1 MTAWWRWYAALG
13 VLGCLAYYAV
23 PSNAWA
29 QFLYILVG
37 ASAVAATVIGTR
49 MHRPRNHAAWLSI
62 ALGTSLWVV
71 GDIVFELIVLTRG
84 SVPSPSLA
92 DAVYLVGYP
101 IYGFGL
107 FLLVRHKWRASERG
121 HLANSAIVMI
131 AFGLLTWVFAIQPSL
146 GENGISGIGGLVGV
160 AYPAMDIFL
169 LGLLAHFVGT
179 RQWSSLSY
187 RLLTAAVLLLVVTD
201 TANNFSILSQ
211 SSSDRPLFDIGWTL
225 SYVLIGVAAL
235 HPSMRRITNPDIES
249 DAHLMASFTT
259 PTVVVLTAATLVA
272 PIVMSI
278 EVIRGE
284 PIAQWGWAVLLC
296 AGALV
301 VLVIL
306 RITDL
311 LRLLHTQTVQLRAV
325 ADTDHLTGLANL
337 RALEHRICGN
347 AGDTTVLTVDI
358 DRFGEINDTFGRGLG
373 DRVLVVV
380 ADRLRGVVDDSVLL
394 ARLAGDEFAVCGA
407 TESMDPVALA
417 HEIQRLFAMPFEVEN
432 MTLLIEASVG
442 VASTSPDAR
451 GDGDCGDGDGDGDGD
466 CGDGGWD
473 DDTTPD
479 RLVQR
484 ADLAVRA
491 AKAAQSRVAFYDRS
505 MDRDKREQLIMLGE
519 LTTALESDQLR
530 LHYQPQVDLASMTV
544 VGVEALLRWHHPNG
558 TILPPSAFLP
568 TAERT
573 GLIRPLTN
581 YVLTRALAQRRQ
593 WAIGGLELHMSVNI
607 STRNLFDDTLID
619 RVRLALLEFDCPA
632 QHLTL
637 EVTETSAMTDPVGAT
652 EILLVLH
659 EMGVQVAIDDY
670 GTGYSS
676 LAYIERLPVQE
687 LKIDRT
693 FVIGMARN
701 PAHAAIVRSTVE
713 LARTLG
719 LSVTA
724 EGVEDEVTM
733 TALRELRCGRAQGY
747 HLGRPT
753 APDRVSALVAEL
765 NTRLKMGTGER
776 IS

>member
-13 VLGCLAYYAV
+13 AVGCVVYFLV
-23 PSNAWA
+23 PTIVWA
-29 QFLYILVG
+29 QSVFVLVG

-49 MHRPRNHAAWLSI
+49 MHRPANRRAWLAI
-62 ALGTSLWVV
+62 ATGTALWVL
-71 GDIVFELIVLTRG
+71 GDIVFEWIHVTRG
-84 SVPSPSLA
+84 SVPYPSIA
-92 DAVYLVGYP
+92 DALYLVGYP

-107 FLLVRHKWRASERG
+107 FLLARHKWRASERG
-121 HLANSAIVMI
+121 HVANSAIIMV
-131 AFGLLTWVFAIQPSL
+131 AFGLLTWVFAVQPTL
-146 GENGISGIGGLVGV
+146 GAEGISGLGGLVDV

-169 LGLLAHFVGT
+169 LGLLAHFVGS
-179 RQWSSLSY
+179 RQWRALSY
-187 RLLTAAVLLLVVTD
+187 RLLTCAVLLLVVTD
-201 TANNFSILSQ
+201 TVNNFAIMPA
-211 SSSDRPLFDIGWTL
+211 SSSQRSLFDVGWTL

-235 HPSMRRITNPDIES
+235 HPSMRRITNPNIES

-259 PTVVVLTAATLVA
+259 PTVVVLTAATLTA
-272 PIVMSI
+272 PIVMFI
-278 EVIRGE
+278 EVVRDE
-284 PIAQWGWAVLLC
+284 PIEQWGWAVLLC

-301 VLVIL
+301 ILVVF

-337 RALEHRICGN
+337 RALEHQVWSN
-347 AGDTTVLTVDI
+347 AGGSTLLTVDI
-358 DRFGEINDTFGRGLG
+358 DRFKEINDTFGRGLG

-380 ADRLRGVVDDSVLL
+380 ADRLRSIVDDSILL
-394 ARLAGDEFAVCGA
+394 ARLAGDEFALCGPA
-407 TESMDPVALA
+407 ESMDPAALA
-417 HEIQRLFAMPFEVEN
+417 EKIQQQFATPFEVEN

-442 VASTSPDAR
+442 VASNSPATE
-451 GDGDCGDGDGDGDGD
+451 GDEE
-466 CGDGGWD
+466 
-473 DDTTPD
+473 TTPD

-484 ADLAVRA
+484 ADLAVQT
-491 AKAAQSRVAFYDRS
+491 AKAAQSRVAYYDRS
-505 MDRDKREQLIMLGE
+505 MDRDKSEQLIMLGE

-530 LHYQPQVDLASMTV
+530 LHYQPQVDLRTMSV

-558 TILPPSAFLP
+558 NVLSPSAFLP

-581 YVLTRALAQRRQ
+581 YVLTHALAQRRQ
-593 WAIGGLELHMSVNI
+593 WLADGLDLSIAVNI
-607 STRNLFDDTLID
+607 STRNLFDDTLIEQ
-619 RVRLALLEFDCPA
+619 VCTALTEFDCPPWR
-632 QHLTL
+632 LTV

-652 EILLVLH
+652 EKLSILH
-659 EMGVQVAIDDY
+659 AMGVQVAIDDY

-687 LKIDRT
+687 LKIDRA
-693 FVIGMARN
+693 FIAGMAHN

-724 EGVEDEVTM
+724 EGVEDEMTM
-733 TALRELRCGRAQGY
+733 TALRELRCGRAQGF

-753 APDRVSALVAEL
+753 SADRLPALVAEL
-765 NTRLKMGTGER
+765 DERLRSVTGER

>member
-13 VLGCLAYYAV
+13 AVGCVVYFLV
-23 PSNAWA
+23 PTIVWA
-29 QFLYILVG
+29 QTVFVLVG

-49 MHRPRNHAAWLSI
+49 MHRPANRRAWLAI
-62 ALGTSLWVV
+62 ATGTALWVL
-71 GDIVFELIVLTRG
+71 GDIVFEWIHVTRG
-84 SVPSPSLA
+84 SVPYPSLA
-92 DAVYLVGYP
+92 DALYLVGYP
-101 IYGFGL
+101 VYGFGL
-107 FLLVRHKWRASERG
+107 FLLARHKWRASERG
-121 HLANSAIVMI
+121 HVANSAIIMV
-131 AFGLLTWVFAIQPSL
+131 AFGLLTWVFAVQPTL
-146 GENGISGIGGLVGV
+146 GAEGISGLGGLVEV

-169 LGLLAHFVGT
+169 LGLLAHFVGS
-179 RQWSSLSY
+179 RQWRALSY
-187 RLLTAAVLLLVVTD
+187 RLLTGAVLLLVVTD
-201 TANNFSILSQ
+201 TVNNFAIMPE
-211 SSSDRPLFDIGWTL
+211 SSSQRSLFDVGWTM

-235 HPSMRRITNPDIES
+235 HPSMRRITNPNIES

-259 PTVVVLTAATLVA
+259 PTVVVLTAATLTA
-272 PIVMSI
+272 PIVMFI
-278 EVIRGE
+278 EVVRDE
-284 PIAQWGWAVLLC
+284 PIQQWGWAVLLC

-301 VLVIL
+301 ILVMF

-337 RALEHRICGN
+337 RALEHQVWGN
-347 AGDTTVLTVDI
+347 AGGSTLLTIDI
-358 DRFGEINDTFGRGLG
+358 DRFKEINDTFGRGLG

-380 ADRLRGVVDDSVLL
+380 ADRLRSIVDDSILL
-394 ARLAGDEFAVCGA
+394 ARLAGDEFALCGA
-407 TESMDPVALA
+407 TESMDPAALA
-417 HEIQRLFAMPFEVEN
+417 EDIQQQFATPFEVEN

-442 VASTSPDAR
+442 VASNSPATE
-451 GDGDCGDGDGDGDGD
+451 GDDE
-466 CGDGGWD
+466 
-473 DDTTPD
+473 TTPD

-484 ADLAVRA
+484 ADLAVQT
-491 AKAAQSRVAFYDRS
+491 AKAAQSRVAYYDRS
-505 MDRDKREQLIMLGE
+505 MDRDKSEQLIMLGE

-530 LHYQPQVDLASMTV
+530 LHYQPQVDLTTMTV

-558 TILPPSAFLP
+558 TVLSPSAFLP

-573 GLIRPLTN
+573 GLIRPLTS
-581 YVLTRALAQRRQ
+581 YVLTHALAQRKQ
-593 WAIGGLELHMSVNI
+593 WKADGLDLSIAVNI
-607 STRNLFDDTLID
+607 STRNLFDDTLIEQ
-619 RVRLALLEFDCPA
+619 VCTALTEFDCPPGR
-632 QHLTL
+632 LTV

-652 EILLVLH
+652 EKLSILH
-659 EMGVQVAIDDY
+659 AMGVQVAIDDY

-687 LKIDRT
+687 LKIDRA
-693 FVIGMARN
+693 FIGGMADN

-733 TALRELRCGRAQGY
+733 TALRELRCGRAQGF

-753 APDRVSALVAEL
+753 SADRLPALVAEL
-765 NTRLKMGTGER
+765 DERLKIATGER

>member
-13 VLGCLAYYAV
+13 AVGCVVYFLV
-23 PSNAWA
+23 PTTVWA
-29 QFLYILVG
+29 QTVFVLVG

-49 MHRPRNHAAWLSI
+49 MHRPANRRAWLAI
-62 ALGTSLWVV
+62 ATGTALWVL
-71 GDIVFELIVLTRG
+71 GDIVFEWIHVTRG
-84 SVPSPSLA
+84 SVPYPSLA
-92 DAVYLVGYP
+92 DALYLVGYP
-101 IYGFGL
+101 VYGFGL
-107 FLLVRHKWRASERG
+107 FLLARHKWRASERG
-121 HLANSAIVMI
+121 HVANSAIIMV
-131 AFGLLTWVFAIQPSL
+131 AFGLLTWVFAVQPTL
-146 GENGISGIGGLVGV
+146 GAEGISGLGGLVEV

-169 LGLLAHFVGT
+169 LGLLAHFVGS
-179 RQWSSLSY
+179 RQWRALSY
-187 RLLTAAVLLLVVTD
+187 RLLTGAVLLLVVTD
-201 TANNFSILSQ
+201 TVNNFAIMPE
-211 SSSDRPLFDIGWTL
+211 SSSQRSLFDVGWTM

-235 HPSMRRITNPDIES
+235 HPSMRRITNPNIES

-259 PTVVVLTAATLVA
+259 PTVVVLTAATLTA
-272 PIVMSI
+272 PIVMFI
-278 EVIRGE
+278 EVVRDE
-284 PIAQWGWAVLLC
+284 PIQQWGWAVLLC

-301 VLVIL
+301 ILVMF

-337 RALEHRICGN
+337 RALEHQVWGN
-347 AGDTTVLTVDI
+347 AGGSTLLTIDI
-358 DRFGEINDTFGRGLG
+358 DRFKEINDTFGRGLG

-380 ADRLRGVVDDSVLL
+380 ADRLRSIVDDSILL
-394 ARLAGDEFAVCGA
+394 ARLAGDEFALCGA
-407 TESMDPVALA
+407 TESMDPAALA
-417 HEIQRLFAMPFEVEN
+417 EDIQQQFATPFEVEN

-442 VASTSPDAR
+442 VASNSPATE
-451 GDGDCGDGDGDGDGD
+451 GDDE
-466 CGDGGWD
+466 
-473 DDTTPD
+473 TTPD

-484 ADLAVRA
+484 ADLAVQT
-491 AKAAQSRVAFYDRS
+491 AKAAQSRVAYYDRS
-505 MDRDKREQLIMLGE
+505 MDRDKSEQLIMLGE

-530 LHYQPQVDLASMTV
+530 LHYQPQVDLATMTV

-558 TILPPSAFLP
+558 TVLSPSAFLP

-573 GLIRPLTN
+573 GLIRPLTS
-581 YVLTRALAQRRQ
+581 YVLNRALAQRKQ
-593 WAIGGLELHMSVNI
+593 WKADGLDLSIAVNI
-607 STRNLFDDTLID
+607 STRNLFDDTLIEQ
-619 RVRLALLEFDCPA
+619 VCTALTEFDCPPGR
-632 QHLTL
+632 LTV

-652 EILLVLH
+652 EKLSILH
-659 EMGVQVAIDDY
+659 AMGVQVAIDDY

-687 LKIDRT
+687 LKIDRA
-693 FVIGMARN
+693 FIGGMADN

-733 TALRELRCGRAQGY
+733 TALRELRCGRAQGF

-753 APDRVSALVAEL
+753 SADRLPALVAEL
-765 NTRLKMGTGER
+765 DERLKIATGER

>member
-13 VLGCLAYYAV
+13 AFGCAV
-23 PSNAWA
+23 YFLVPTIVWA
-29 QFLYILVG
+29 QTVFVLVG

-49 MHRPRNHAAWLSI
+49 MHRPANRRAWLAI
-62 ALGTSLWVV
+62 ATGTALWVL
-71 GDIVFELIVLTRG
+71 GDIVFEWIHVTRG
-84 SVPSPSLA
+84 SVPYPSLA
-92 DAVYLVGYP
+92 DALYLVGYP
-101 IYGFGL
+101 VYGFGL
-107 FLLVRHKWRASERG
+107 FLLARHKWRASERG
-121 HLANSAIVMI
+121 HVANSAIIMV
-131 AFGLLTWVFAIQPSL
+131 AFGLLTWVFAVQPTL
-146 GENGISGIGGLVGV
+146 GAEGISGLGGLVEV

-169 LGLLAHFVGT
+169 LGLLAHFVGS
-179 RQWSSLSY
+179 RQWRALSY
-187 RLLTAAVLLLVVTD
+187 RLLTGAVLLLVVTD
-201 TANNFSILSQ
+201 TVNNFAIMPE
-211 SSSDRPLFDIGWTL
+211 SSSQRSLFDVGWTM

-235 HPSMRRITNPDIES
+235 HPSMRRITNPNIES

-259 PTVVVLTAATLVA
+259 PTVVVLTAATLTA
-272 PIVMSI
+272 PIVMFI
-278 EVIRGE
+278 EVVRDE
-284 PIAQWGWAVLLC
+284 PIEQWGWAVLLC

-301 VLVIL
+301 ILVVF

-337 RALEHRICGN
+337 RALEHQVWGN
-347 AGDTTVLTVDI
+347 AGGSTLLTIDI
-358 DRFGEINDTFGRGLG
+358 DRFKEINDTFGRGLG

-380 ADRLRGVVDDSVLL
+380 ADRLRSIVDDSILL
-394 ARLAGDEFAVCGA
+394 ARLAGDEFALCGA
-407 TESMDPVALA
+407 TESMDPAALA
-417 HEIQRLFAMPFEVEN
+417 EDIQQQFATPFEVEN

-442 VASTSPDAR
+442 VASNSPATE
-451 GDGDCGDGDGDGDGD
+451 GDDE
-466 CGDGGWD
+466 
-473 DDTTPD
+473 TTPD

-484 ADLAVRA
+484 ADLAVQT
-491 AKAAQSRVAFYDRS
+491 AKAAQSRVAYYDRS
-505 MDRDKREQLIMLGE
+505 MDRDKSEQLIMLGE

-530 LHYQPQVDLASMTV
+530 LHYQPQVDLTTMTV

-558 TILPPSAFLP
+558 TVLSPSAFLP

-573 GLIRPLTN
+573 GLIRPLTS
-581 YVLTRALAQRRQ
+581 YVLTHALAQRKQ
-593 WAIGGLELHMSVNI
+593 WKADGLDLSIAVNI
-607 STRNLFDDTLID
+607 STRNLFDDTLIEQ
-619 RVRLALLEFDCPA
+619 VCTALTEFDCPPRR
-632 QHLTL
+632 LTV

-652 EILLVLH
+652 EKLSILH
-659 EMGVQVAIDDY
+659 AMGVQVAIDDY

-687 LKIDRT
+687 LKIDRA
-693 FVIGMARN
+693 FIGGMADN

-733 TALRELRCGRAQGY
+733 TALRELRCGRAQGF

-753 APDRVSALVAEL
+753 SADRLPALVAEL
-765 NTRLKMGTGER
+765 DERLKIATGER

>member
-13 VLGCLAYYAV
+13 AVGCVVYFLV
-23 PSNAWA
+23 PTIVWA
-29 QFLYILVG
+29 QSVFVLVG

-49 MHRPRNHAAWLSI
+49 MHRPANRRAWLAI
-62 ALGTSLWVV
+62 ATGTALWVL
-71 GDIVFELIVLTRG
+71 GDIVFEWIHVTRG
-84 SVPSPSLA
+84 SVPYPSIA
-92 DAVYLVGYP
+92 DALYLVGYP

-107 FLLVRHKWRASERG
+107 FLLARHKWRASERG
-121 HLANSAIVMI
+121 HVANSAIIMV
-131 AFGLLTWVFAIQPSL
+131 AFGLLTWVFAVQPTL
-146 GENGISGIGGLVGV
+146 GAEGISGLGGLVDV

-169 LGLLAHFVGT
+169 LGLLAHFVGS
-179 RQWSSLSY
+179 RQWRALSY
-187 RLLTAAVLLLVVTD
+187 RLLTCAVSLLVVTD
-201 TANNFSILSQ
+201 TVNNFAIMPA
-211 SSSDRPLFDIGWTL
+211 SSSQRSLFDVGWTL

-235 HPSMRRITNPDIES
+235 HPSMRRITNPNIES

-259 PTVVVLTAATLVA
+259 PTVVVLTAATLTA
-272 PIVMSI
+272 PIVMFI
-278 EVIRGE
+278 EVVRDE
-284 PIAQWGWAVLLC
+284 PIEQWGWAVLLC

-301 VLVIL
+301 ILVVF

-337 RALEHRICGN
+337 RALEHQVWSN
-347 AGDTTVLTVDI
+347 AGGSTLLTVDI
-358 DRFGEINDTFGRGLG
+358 DRFKEINDTFGRGLG

-380 ADRLRGVVDDSVLL
+380 ADRLRSIVDDSILL
-394 ARLAGDEFAVCGA
+394 ARLAGDEFALCGPA
-407 TESMDPVALA
+407 ESMDPAALA
-417 HEIQRLFAMPFEVEN
+417 EKIQQQFATPFEVEN

-442 VASTSPDAR
+442 VASNSPATE
-451 GDGDCGDGDGDGDGD
+451 GDEE
-466 CGDGGWD
+466 
-473 DDTTPD
+473 TTPD

-484 ADLAVRA
+484 ADLAVQT
-491 AKAAQSRVAFYDRS
+491 AKAAQSRVAYYDRS
-505 MDRDKREQLIMLGE
+505 MDRDKSEQLIMLGE

-530 LHYQPQVDLASMTV
+530 LHYQPQVDLRTMSV

-558 TILPPSAFLP
+558 NVLSPSAFLP

-581 YVLTRALAQRRQ
+581 YVLTHALAQRRQ
-593 WAIGGLELHMSVNI
+593 WLADGLDLSIAVNI
-607 STRNLFDDTLID
+607 STRNLFDDTLIEQ
-619 RVRLALLEFDCPA
+619 VCTALTEFDCPPWR
-632 QHLTL
+632 LTV

-652 EILLVLH
+652 EKLSILH
-659 EMGVQVAIDDY
+659 AMGVQVAIDDY

-687 LKIDRT
+687 LKIDRA
-693 FVIGMARN
+693 FIAGMAHN

-724 EGVEDEVTM
+724 EGVEDEMTM
-733 TALRELRCGRAQGY
+733 TALRELRCGRAQGF

-753 APDRVSALVAEL
+753 SADRLPALVAEL
-765 NTRLKMGTGER
+765 DERLRSVTGER

>member
-13 VLGCLAYYAV
+13 AVGCVVYFLV
-23 PSNAWA
+23 PTVVWA
-29 QFLYILVG
+29 QSVFVLVG

-49 MHRPRNHAAWLSI
+49 MHRPANRRAWLAI
-62 ALGTSLWVV
+62 ATGTALWVF
-71 GDIVFELIVLTRG
+71 GDIVFEWIHVTRG
-84 SVPSPSLA
+84 SVPYPSIA
-92 DAVYLVGYP
+92 DALYLVGYP

-107 FLLVRHKWRASERG
+107 FLLARHKWRASERG
-121 HLANSAIVMI
+121 HVANSAIIMV
-131 AFGLLTWVFAIQPSL
+131 AFGLLTWVFAVQPTL
-146 GENGISGIGGLVGV
+146 GAEGISGLGGLVDV

-169 LGLLAHFVGT
+169 LGLLAHFVGS
-179 RQWSSLSY
+179 RQWRALSY
-187 RLLTAAVLLLVVTD
+187 RLLTCAVLLLVVTD
-201 TANNFSILSQ
+201 TVNNFAIMPA
-211 SSSDRPLFDIGWTL
+211 SSSQRSLFDVGWTL

-235 HPSMRRITNPDIES
+235 HPSMRRITNPNIES

-259 PTVVVLTAATLVA
+259 PTVVVLTAATLTA
-272 PIVMSI
+272 PIVMFI
-278 EVIRGE
+278 EVVRDE
-284 PIAQWGWAVLLC
+284 PIEQWGWAVLLC

-301 VLVIL
+301 ILVVF

-337 RALEHRICGN
+337 RALEHQVWSN
-347 AGDTTVLTVDI
+347 AGGSTLLTVDI
-358 DRFGEINDTFGRGLG
+358 DRFKEINDTFGRGLG

-380 ADRLRGVVDDSVLL
+380 ADRLRSIVDDSILL
-394 ARLAGDEFAVCGA
+394 ARLAGDEFALCGPA
-407 TESMDPVALA
+407 ESMDPAALA
-417 HEIQRLFAMPFEVEN
+417 EEIQQQFATPFEVEN

-442 VASTSPDAR
+442 VASNSPATE
-451 GDGDCGDGDGDGDGD
+451 GDEE
-466 CGDGGWD
+466 
-473 DDTTPD
+473 TTPD

-484 ADLAVRA
+484 ADLAVQT
-491 AKAAQSRVAFYDRS
+491 AKAAQSRVAYYDRS
-505 MDRDKREQLIMLGE
+505 MDRDKSEQLIMLGE

-530 LHYQPQVDLASMTV
+530 LHYQPQVDLRTMSV

-558 TILPPSAFLP
+558 NVLSPSAFLP

-581 YVLTRALAQRRQ
+581 YVLTHALAQRRQ
-593 WAIGGLELHMSVNI
+593 WLADGLDLSIAVNI
-607 STRNLFDDTLID
+607 STRNLFDDTLIEQ
-619 RVRLALLEFDCPA
+619 VCTALTEFDCPPWR
-632 QHLTL
+632 LTV

-652 EILLVLH
+652 EKLSILH
-659 EMGVQVAIDDY
+659 AMGVQVAIDDY

-687 LKIDRT
+687 LKIDRA
-693 FVIGMARN
+693 FIAGMAHN

-724 EGVEDEVTM
+724 EGVEDEMTM
-733 TALRELRCGRAQGY
+733 TALRELRCGRAQGF

-753 APDRVSALVAEL
+753 SADRLPALVAEL
-765 NTRLKMGTGER
+765 DERLRSVAGER

>member
-13 VLGCLAYYAV
+13 AVGCVVYFLV
-23 PSNAWA
+23 PTIVWA
-29 QFLYILVG
+29 QSVFVLVG

-49 MHRPRNHAAWLSI
+49 MHRPANRRAWLAI
-62 ALGTSLWVV
+62 ATGTALWVL
-71 GDIVFELIVLTRG
+71 GDIVFEWIHITHG
-84 SVPSPSLA
+84 NVPYPSIA
-92 DAVYLVGYP
+92 DALYLVGYP

-107 FLLVRHKWRASERG
+107 FLLARHKWRASERG
-121 HLANSAIVMI
+121 HVANSAIIMV
-131 AFGLLTWVFAIQPSL
+131 AFGLLTWVFAVQPTL
-146 GENGISGIGGLVGV
+146 GAEGFSGLGGLVDV

-169 LGLLAHFVGT
+169 LGLLAHFVGS
-179 RQWSSLSY
+179 RQWRALSY
-187 RLLTAAVLLLVVTD
+187 RLLTCAVLLLVVTD
-201 TANNFSILSQ
+201 TVNNFAIMPA
-211 SSSDRPLFDIGWTL
+211 SSSQRSLFDVGWTL

-235 HPSMRRITNPDIES
+235 HPSMRRITNPNIES

-259 PTVVVLTAATLVA
+259 PTVVVLTAATLTA
-272 PIVMSI
+272 PIVMFI
-278 EVIRGE
+278 EVVRDE
-284 PIAQWGWAVLLC
+284 PIEQWGWAVLLC

-301 VLVIL
+301 ILVVF

-337 RALEHRICGN
+337 RALEHQVWSN
-347 AGDTTVLTVDI
+347 AGGSTLLTVDI
-358 DRFGEINDTFGRGLG
+358 DRFKEINDTFGRGLG

-380 ADRLRGVVDDSVLL
+380 ADRLRSIVDDSILL
-394 ARLAGDEFAVCGA
+394 ARLAGDEFALCGPA
-407 TESMDPVALA
+407 ESMDPAALA
-417 HEIQRLFAMPFEVEN
+417 EEIQQQFATPFEVEN

-442 VASTSPDAR
+442 VASNSPATE
-451 GDGDCGDGDGDGDGD
+451 GDEE
-466 CGDGGWD
+466 
-473 DDTTPD
+473 TTPD

-484 ADLAVRA
+484 ADLAVQT
-491 AKAAQSRVAFYDRS
+491 AKAAQSRVAYYDRS
-505 MDRDKREQLIMLGE
+505 MDRDKSEQLIMLGE

-530 LHYQPQVDLASMTV
+530 LHYQPQVDLRTMSV

-558 TILPPSAFLP
+558 NVLSPSAFLP

-581 YVLTRALAQRRQ
+581 YVLTHALAQRRQ
-593 WAIGGLELHMSVNI
+593 WLADGLDLSIAVNI
-607 STRNLFDDTLID
+607 STRNLFDDTLIEQ
-619 RVRLALLEFDCPA
+619 VCTALTEFDCPPWR
-632 QHLTL
+632 LTV

-652 EILLVLH
+652 EKLSILH
-659 EMGVQVAIDDY
+659 AMGVQVAIDDY

-687 LKIDRT
+687 LKIDRA
-693 FVIGMARN
+693 FIAGMAHN

-724 EGVEDEVTM
+724 EGVEDEMTM
-733 TALRELRCGRAQGY
+733 TALRELRCGRAQGF

-753 APDRVSALVAEL
+753 SADRLPALVAEL
-765 NTRLKMGTGER
+765 DERLRNVTGER

>member
-13 VLGCLAYYAV
+13 AVGCVVYFLV
-23 PSNAWA
+23 PTIVWA
-29 QFLYILVG
+29 QSVFVLVG

-49 MHRPRNHAAWLSI
+49 MHRPANRRAWLAI
-62 ALGTSLWVV
+62 ATGTALWVL
-71 GDIVFELIVLTRG
+71 GDIVFEWIHVTRG
-84 SVPSPSLA
+84 SVPYPSIA
-92 DAVYLVGYP
+92 DALYLVGYP

-107 FLLVRHKWRASERG
+107 FLLARHKWRASERG
-121 HLANSAIVMI
+121 HVANSAIIMV
-131 AFGLLTWVFAIQPSL
+131 AFGLLTWVFAVQPTL
-146 GENGISGIGGLVGV
+146 GAEGISGLGGLVDV

-169 LGLLAHFVGT
+169 LGLLAHFVGS
-179 RQWSSLSY
+179 RQWRALSY
-187 RLLTAAVLLLVVTD
+187 RLLTCAVLLLVVTD
-201 TANNFSILSQ
+201 TVNNFAIMPA
-211 SSSDRPLFDIGWTL
+211 SSSQRSLFDVGWTL

-235 HPSMRRITNPDIES
+235 HPSMRRITNPNIES

-259 PTVVVLTAATLVA
+259 PTVVVLTAATLTA
-272 PIVMSI
+272 PIVMFI
-278 EVIRGE
+278 EVVRDE
-284 PIAQWGWAVLLC
+284 PIEQWGWAVLLC

-301 VLVIL
+301 ILVVF

-337 RALEHRICGN
+337 RALEHQVWSN
-347 AGDTTVLTVDI
+347 AGGSTLLTVDI
-358 DRFGEINDTFGRGLG
+358 DRFKEINDTFGRGLG

-380 ADRLRGVVDDSVLL
+380 ADRLRSIVDESILL
-394 ARLAGDEFAVCGA
+394 ARLAGDEFALCGPA
-407 TESMDPVALA
+407 ESMDPAALA
-417 HEIQRLFAMPFEVEN
+417 EKIQQQFATPFEVEN

-442 VASTSPDAR
+442 VASNSPATE
-451 GDGDCGDGDGDGDGD
+451 GDEE
-466 CGDGGWD
+466 
-473 DDTTPD
+473 TTPD

-484 ADLAVRA
+484 ADLAVQT
-491 AKAAQSRVAFYDRS
+491 AKAAQSRVAYYDRS
-505 MDRDKREQLIMLGE
+505 MDRDKSEQLIMLGE

-530 LHYQPQVDLASMTV
+530 LHYQPQVDLRTMSV

-558 TILPPSAFLP
+558 NVLSPSAFLP

-581 YVLTRALAQRRQ
+581 YVLTHALAQRRQ
-593 WAIGGLELHMSVNI
+593 WLADGLDLSIALNI
-607 STRNLFDDTLID
+607 STRNLFDDTLIEQ
-619 RVRLALLEFDCPA
+619 VCTALTEFDCPPWR
-632 QHLTL
+632 LTV

-652 EILLVLH
+652 EKLSILH
-659 EMGVQVAIDDY
+659 AMGVQVAIDDY

-687 LKIDRT
+687 LKIDRA
-693 FVIGMARN
+693 FIAGMAHN

-724 EGVEDEVTM
+724 EGVEDEMTM
-733 TALRELRCGRAQGY
+733 TALRELRCGRAQGF

-753 APDRVSALVAEL
+753 SADRLPALVAEL
-765 NTRLKMGTGER
+765 DERLRSVTGER

>member
-13 VLGCLAYYAV
+13 AFGCAV
-23 PSNAWA
+23 YFLVPTIVWA
-29 QFLYILVG
+29 QTVFVLVG

-49 MHRPRNHAAWLSI
+49 MHRPANRRAWLAI
-62 ALGTSLWVV
+62 ATGTALWVL
-71 GDIVFELIVLTRG
+71 GDIVFEWIHVTRG
-84 SVPSPSLA
+84 SVPYPSLA
-92 DAVYLVGYP
+92 DALYLVGYP
-101 IYGFGL
+101 VYGFGL
-107 FLLVRHKWRASERG
+107 FLLARHKWRASERG
-121 HLANSAIVMI
+121 HVANSAIIMV
-131 AFGLLTWVFAIQPSL
+131 AFGLLTWVFAVQPTL
-146 GENGISGIGGLVGV
+146 GAEGISGLGGLVEV

-169 LGLLAHFVGT
+169 LGLLAHFVGS
-179 RQWSSLSY
+179 RQWRALSY
-187 RLLTAAVLLLVVTD
+187 RLLTGAVLLLVVTD
-201 TANNFSILSQ
+201 TVNNFAIMPE
-211 SSSDRPLFDIGWTL
+211 SSSQRSLFDVGWTM

-235 HPSMRRITNPDIES
+235 HPSMRRITNPNIES

-259 PTVVVLTAATLVA
+259 PTVVVLTAATLTA
-272 PIVMSI
+272 PIVMFI
-278 EVIRGE
+278 EVVRDE
-284 PIAQWGWAVLLC
+284 PIQQWGWAVLLC

-301 VLVIL
+301 ILVMF

-337 RALEHRICGN
+337 RALEHQVWGN
-347 AGDTTVLTVDI
+347 AGGSTLLTIDI
-358 DRFGEINDTFGRGLG
+358 DRFKEINDTFGRGLG

-380 ADRLRGVVDDSVLL
+380 ADRLRSIVDDSILL
-394 ARLAGDEFAVCGA
+394 ARLAGDEFALCGA
-407 TESMDPVALA
+407 TESMDPAALA
-417 HEIQRLFAMPFEVEN
+417 EDIQQQFATPFEVEN

-442 VASTSPDAR
+442 VASNSPATE
-451 GDGDCGDGDGDGDGD
+451 GDDE
-466 CGDGGWD
+466 
-473 DDTTPD
+473 TTPD

-484 ADLAVRA
+484 ADLAVQT
-491 AKAAQSRVAFYDRS
+491 AKAAQSRVAYYDRS
-505 MDRDKREQLIMLGE
+505 MDRDKSEQLIMLGE

-530 LHYQPQVDLASMTV
+530 LHYQPQVDLTTMTV

-558 TILPPSAFLP
+558 TVLSPSAFLP

-573 GLIRPLTN
+573 GLIRPLTS
-581 YVLTRALAQRRQ
+581 YVLTHALAQRKQ
-593 WAIGGLELHMSVNI
+593 WKADGLDLSIAVNI
-607 STRNLFDDTLID
+607 STRNLFDDTLIEQ
-619 RVRLALLEFDCPA
+619 VCTALTEFDCPPRR
-632 QHLTL
+632 LTV

-652 EILLVLH
+652 EKLSILH
-659 EMGVQVAIDDY
+659 AMGVQVAIDDY

-687 LKIDRT
+687 LKIDRA
-693 FVIGMARN
+693 FIGGMADN

-733 TALRELRCGRAQGY
+733 TALRELRCGRAQGF

-753 APDRVSALVAEL
+753 SADRLPALVAEL
-765 NTRLKMGTGER
+765 DERLKIATGER

>member
-13 VLGCLAYYAV
+13 VFGCVAYFAV
-23 PSNAWA
+23 PSVFWA
-29 QFLYILVG
+29 HSIFVLVG

-49 MHRPRNHAAWLSI
+49 MHRPRNRTAWLAI
-62 ALGTSLWVV
+62 AVGTALWVL
-71 GDIVFELIVLTRG
+71 GDIVFEWYYVTRD
-84 SVPSPSLA
+84 SVPYPSLA

-101 IYGFGL
+101 VYGFGL
-107 FLLVRHKWRASERG
+107 FLLARHKWRPSERG
-121 HLANSAIVMI
+121 HVANSAIIMV
-131 AFGLLTWVFAIQPSL
+131 AFGLLTWVFAVQPSL
-146 GENGISGIGGLVGV
+146 GGAGISGIAGLVDV

-169 LGLLAHFVGT
+169 LGLLAHFVGS
-179 RQWSSLSY
+179 RQWRALSY
-187 RLLTAAVLLLVVTD
+187 RLLTVAVALLVVTD
-201 TANNFSILSQ
+201 TVNNFEIMSE
-211 SSSDRPLFDIGWTL
+211 SSSDRSLIDLGWTM

-235 HPSMRRITNPDIES
+235 HPSMRRITNPTIES

-259 PTVVVLTAATLVA
+259 PTVVVLTAATLTA
-272 PIVMSI
+272 PIVMFI
-278 EVIRGE
+278 EVVRDE

-296 AGALV
+296 AGT
-301 VLVIL
+301 LVILVML

-337 RALEHRICGN
+337 RALDHRIWGN
-347 AGDTTVLTVDI
+347 SGESTLLTVDI
-358 DRFGEINDTFGRGLG
+358 DRFKEINDTFGRGLG

-380 ADRLRGVVDDSVLL
+380 AERLRGVVDDSILL
-394 ARLAGDEFAVCGA
+394 ARLAGDEFALCGES
-407 TESMDPVALA
+407 ESMDPIALA
-417 HEIQRLFAMPFEVEN
+417 QEIQLQFATPFEVGN

-442 VASTSPDAR
+442 VASNSPAA
-451 GDGDCGDGDGDGDGD
+451 DGEDE
-466 CGDGGWD
+466 
-473 DDTTPD
+473 TTPD

-484 ADLAVRA
+484 ADLAVQA

-505 MDRDKREQLIMLGE
+505 MDRDKSEQLIMLGE
-519 LTTALESDQLR
+519 LSTALESDQLR
-530 LHYQPQVDLASMTV
+530 LHYQPQIDLASMTV

-558 TILPPSAFLP
+558 SVLSPSAFLP

-573 GLIRPLTN
+573 GLIRPLTS
-581 YVLTRALAQRRQ
+581 YVLSRALAQRKE
-593 WAIGGLELHMSVNI
+593 WTANGLQLSTAVNI
-607 STRNLFDDTLID
+607 STRNLFDDTLIEQ
-619 RVRLALLEFDCPA
+619 VRAALTEFDCPA
-632 QHLTL
+632 DQLTL

-652 EILLVLH
+652 QTLSILH
-659 EMGVQVAIDDY
+659 SMGVQLAIDDY

-676 LAYIERLPVQE
+676 LAYMERLPVQE

-693 FVIGMARN
+693 FIAGMAHN

-733 TALRELRCGRAQGY
+733 RELRELRCGRAQGY

-753 APDRVSALVAEL
+753 SADRLPALVADL
-765 NTRLKMGTGER
+765 NDRLKTATGER

>member
-13 VLGCLAYYAV
+13 AVGCVVYFLV
-23 PSNAWA
+23 PTIVWA
-29 QFLYILVG
+29 QSVFVLVG

-49 MHRPRNHAAWLSI
+49 MHRPANRRAWLAI
-62 ALGTSLWVV
+62 ATGTALWVL
-71 GDIVFELIVLTRG
+71 GDIVFEWIHVTRG
-84 SVPSPSLA
+84 SVPYPSIA
-92 DAVYLVGYP
+92 DALYLVGYP

-107 FLLVRHKWRASERG
+107 FLLARHKWRASERG
-121 HLANSAIVMI
+121 HVANSAIIMV
-131 AFGLLTWVFAIQPSL
+131 AFGLLTWVFAVQPTL
-146 GENGISGIGGLVGV
+146 GAEGISGLGGLVDV

-169 LGLLAHFVGT
+169 LGLLAHFVGS
-179 RQWSSLSY
+179 RQWRALSY
-187 RLLTAAVLLLVVTD
+187 RLLTCAVLLLVVTD
-201 TANNFSILSQ
+201 TVNNFAIMPA
-211 SSSDRPLFDIGWTL
+211 SSSQRSLFDVGWTL

-235 HPSMRRITNPDIES
+235 HPSMRRITNPNIES

-259 PTVVVLTAATLVA
+259 PTVVVLTAATLTA
-272 PIVMSI
+272 PIVMFI
-278 EVIRGE
+278 EVVRDE
-284 PIAQWGWAVLLC
+284 PIEQWGWAVLLC

-301 VLVIL
+301 ILVVF

-337 RALEHRICGN
+337 RALEHQVWSN
-347 AGDTTVLTVDI
+347 AGGSTLLTVDI
-358 DRFGEINDTFGRGLG
+358 DRFKEINDTFGRGLG

-380 ADRLRGVVDDSVLL
+380 ADRLRSIVDDSILL
-394 ARLAGDEFAVCGA
+394 ARLAGDEFALCGPA
-407 TESMDPVALA
+407 ESMDPAALA
-417 HEIQRLFAMPFEVEN
+417 EEIQQQFATPFEVEN

-442 VASTSPDAR
+442 VASNSPATE
-451 GDGDCGDGDGDGDGD
+451 GDEE
-466 CGDGGWD
+466 
-473 DDTTPD
+473 TTPD

-484 ADLAVRA
+484 ADLAVQT
-491 AKAAQSRVAFYDRS
+491 AKAAQSRIAYYDRS
-505 MDRDKREQLIMLGE
+505 MDRDKSEQLIMLGE

-530 LHYQPQVDLASMTV
+530 LHYQPQVDLRTMSV

-558 TILPPSAFLP
+558 NVLSPSAFLP

-581 YVLTRALAQRRQ
+581 YVLTHALAQRRQ
-593 WAIGGLELHMSVNI
+593 WLADGLDLSIAVNI
-607 STRNLFDDTLID
+607 STRNLFDDTLIEQ
-619 RVRLALLEFDCPA
+619 VCTALTEFDCPPWR
-632 QHLTL
+632 LTV

-652 EILLVLH
+652 EKLSILH
-659 EMGVQVAIDDY
+659 AMGVQVAIDDY

-687 LKIDRT
+687 LKIDRA
-693 FVIGMARN
+693 FIAGMAHN

-724 EGVEDEVTM
+724 EGVEDEMTM
-733 TALRELRCGRAQGY
+733 TALRELRCGRAQGF

-753 APDRVSALVAEL
+753 SADRLPALVAEL
-765 NTRLKMGTGER
+765 DERLRSVTGER

>member
-13 VLGCLAYYAV
+13 AVGCVVYFLV
-23 PSNAWA
+23 PTIVWA
-29 QFLYILVG
+29 QSVFVLVG

-49 MHRPRNHAAWLSI
+49 MHRPANRRAWLAI
-62 ALGTSLWVV
+62 ATGTALWVL
-71 GDIVFELIVLTRG
+71 GDIVFEWIHVTRG
-84 SVPSPSLA
+84 SVQYPSIA
-92 DAVYLVGYP
+92 DALYLVGYP

-107 FLLVRHKWRASERG
+107 FLLARHKWRASERG
-121 HLANSAIVMI
+121 HVANSAIIMV
-131 AFGLLTWVFAIQPSL
+131 AFGLLTWVFAVQPTL
-146 GENGISGIGGLVGV
+146 GAEGISGLGGLVDV

-169 LGLLAHFVGT
+169 LGLLAHFVGS
-179 RQWSSLSY
+179 RQWRALSY
-187 RLLTAAVLLLVVTD
+187 RLLTCAVLLLVVTD
-201 TANNFSILSQ
+201 TVNNFAIMPA
-211 SSSDRPLFDIGWTL
+211 SSSQRSLFDVGWTL

-235 HPSMRRITNPDIES
+235 HPSMRRITNPNIES

-259 PTVVVLTAATLVA
+259 PTVVVLTAATLTA
-272 PIVMSI
+272 PIVMFI
-278 EVIRGE
+278 EVVRDE
-284 PIAQWGWAVLLC
+284 PIEQWGWAVLLC

-301 VLVIL
+301 ILVVF

-337 RALEHRICGN
+337 RALEHQVWSN
-347 AGDTTVLTVDI
+347 AGGSTLLTVDI
-358 DRFGEINDTFGRGLG
+358 DRFKEINDTFGRGLG

-380 ADRLRGVVDDSVLL
+380 ADRLRSIVDDSILL
-394 ARLAGDEFAVCGA
+394 ARLAGDEFALCGPA
-407 TESMDPVALA
+407 ESMDPAALA
-417 HEIQRLFAMPFEVEN
+417 EKIQQQFATPFEVEN

-442 VASTSPDAR
+442 VASNSPATE
-451 GDGDCGDGDGDGDGD
+451 GDEE
-466 CGDGGWD
+466 
-473 DDTTPD
+473 TTPD

-484 ADLAVRA
+484 ADLAVQT
-491 AKAAQSRVAFYDRS
+491 AKAAQSRVAYYDRS
-505 MDRDKREQLIMLGE
+505 MDRDKSEQLIMLGE

-530 LHYQPQVDLASMTV
+530 LHYQPQVDLRTMSV

-558 TILPPSAFLP
+558 NVLSPSAFLP

-581 YVLTRALAQRRQ
+581 YVLTHALAQRRQ
-593 WAIGGLELHMSVNI
+593 WLADGLDLSIAVNI
-607 STRNLFDDTLID
+607 STRNLFDDTLIEQ
-619 RVRLALLEFDCPA
+619 VCTALTEFDCPPWR
-632 QHLTL
+632 LTV

-652 EILLVLH
+652 EKLSILH
-659 EMGVQVAIDDY
+659 AMGVQVAIDDY

-687 LKIDRT
+687 LKIDRA
-693 FVIGMARN
+693 FIAGMAHN

-724 EGVEDEVTM
+724 EGVEDEMTM
-733 TALRELRCGRAQGY
+733 TALRELRCGRAQGF

-753 APDRVSALVAEL
+753 SADRLPALVAEL
-765 NTRLKMGTGER
+765 DERLRSVTGER

>member
-13 VLGCLAYYAV
+13 AVGCVVYFLV
-23 PSNAWA
+23 PTIVWA
-29 QFLYILVG
+29 QSVFVLVG

-49 MHRPRNHAAWLSI
+49 MHRPANRRAWLAI
-62 ALGTSLWVV
+62 ATGTALWVL
-71 GDIVFELIVLTRG
+71 GDIVFEWIHVTRG
-84 SVPSPSLA
+84 SVPYPSIA
-92 DAVYLVGYP
+92 DALYLVGYP

-107 FLLVRHKWRASERG
+107 FLLARHKWRASERG
-121 HLANSAIVMI
+121 HVANSAIIMV
-131 AFGLLTWVFAIQPSL
+131 AFGLLTWVFAVQPTL
-146 GENGISGIGGLVGV
+146 GAEGISGLGGLVDV

-169 LGLLAHFVGT
+169 LGPLAHFVGS
-179 RQWSSLSY
+179 RQWRALSY
-187 RLLTAAVLLLVVTD
+187 RLLTCAVLLLVVTD
-201 TANNFSILSQ
+201 TVNNFAIMPA
-211 SSSDRPLFDIGWTL
+211 SSSQRSLFDVGWTL

-235 HPSMRRITNPDIES
+235 HPSMRRITNPNIES

-259 PTVVVLTAATLVA
+259 PTVVVLTAATLTA
-272 PIVMSI
+272 PIVMFI
-278 EVIRGE
+278 EVVRDE
-284 PIAQWGWAVLLC
+284 PIEQWGWAVLLC

-301 VLVIL
+301 ILVVF

-337 RALEHRICGN
+337 RALEHQVWSN
-347 AGDTTVLTVDI
+347 AGGSTLLTVDI
-358 DRFGEINDTFGRGLG
+358 DRFKEINDTFGRGLG

-380 ADRLRGVVDDSVLL
+380 ADRLRSIVDDSILL
-394 ARLAGDEFAVCGA
+394 ARLAGDEFALCGPA
-407 TESMDPVALA
+407 ESMDPAALA
-417 HEIQRLFAMPFEVEN
+417 EEIQQQFATPFEVEN

-442 VASTSPDAR
+442 VASNSPATE
-451 GDGDCGDGDGDGDGD
+451 GDEE
-466 CGDGGWD
+466 
-473 DDTTPD
+473 TTPD

-484 ADLAVRA
+484 ADLAVQT
-491 AKAAQSRVAFYDRS
+491 AKAAQSRIAYYDRS
-505 MDRDKREQLIMLGE
+505 MDRDKSEQLIMLGE

-530 LHYQPQVDLASMTV
+530 LHYQPQVDLRTMSV

-558 TILPPSAFLP
+558 NVLSPSAFLP

-581 YVLTRALAQRRQ
+581 YVLTHALAQRRQ
-593 WAIGGLELHMSVNI
+593 WLADGLDLSIAVNI
-607 STRNLFDDTLID
+607 STRNLFDDTLIEQ
-619 RVRLALLEFDCPA
+619 VCTALTEFDCPPWR
-632 QHLTL
+632 LTV

-652 EILLVLH
+652 EKLSILH
-659 EMGVQVAIDDY
+659 AMGVQVAIDDY

-687 LKIDRT
+687 LKIDRA
-693 FVIGMARN
+693 FIAGMAHN

-724 EGVEDEVTM
+724 EGVEDEMTM
-733 TALRELRCGRAQGY
+733 TALRELRCGRAQGF

-753 APDRVSALVAEL
+753 SADRLPALVAEL
-765 NTRLKMGTGER
+765 DERLRSVTGER

>member
-13 VLGCLAYYAV
+13 AVGCVVYFLV
-23 PSNAWA
+23 PTIVWA
-29 QFLYILVG
+29 QSVFVLVG

-49 MHRPRNHAAWLSI
+49 MHRPANRRAWLAI
-62 ALGTSLWVV
+62 ATGTALWVL
-71 GDIVFELIVLTRG
+71 GDIVFEWIHVTRG
-84 SVPSPSLA
+84 SVPYPSIA
-92 DAVYLVGYP
+92 DALYLVGYP

-107 FLLVRHKWRASERG
+107 FLLARHKWRASERG
-121 HLANSAIVMI
+121 HVANSATIMV
-131 AFGLLTWVFAIQPSL
+131 AFGLLTWVFAVQPTL
-146 GENGISGIGGLVGV
+146 GAEGISGLGGLVDV

-169 LGLLAHFVGT
+169 LGLLAHFVGS
-179 RQWSSLSY
+179 RQWRALSY
-187 RLLTAAVLLLVVTD
+187 RLLTCAVLLLVVTD
-201 TANNFSILSQ
+201 TVNNFAIMPA
-211 SSSDRPLFDIGWTL
+211 SSSQRSLFDVGWTM

-235 HPSMRRITNPDIES
+235 HPSMRRITNPNIES

-259 PTVVVLTAATLVA
+259 PTVVVLTAATLTA
-272 PIVMSI
+272 PIVMFI
-278 EVIRGE
+278 EVVRDE
-284 PIAQWGWAVLLC
+284 PIEQWGWAVLLC

-301 VLVIL
+301 ILVVF

-337 RALEHRICGN
+337 RALEHQVWSN
-347 AGDTTVLTVDI
+347 AGGSTLLTVDI
-358 DRFGEINDTFGRGLG
+358 DRFKEINDTFGRGLG

-380 ADRLRGVVDDSVLL
+380 ADRLRSIVDDSILL
-394 ARLAGDEFAVCGA
+394 ARLAGDEFALCGPA
-407 TESMDPVALA
+407 ESMDPAALA
-417 HEIQRLFAMPFEVEN
+417 EKIQQQFATPFEVEN

-442 VASTSPDAR
+442 VASNSPATE
-451 GDGDCGDGDGDGDGD
+451 GDEE
-466 CGDGGWD
+466 
-473 DDTTPD
+473 TTPD

-484 ADLAVRA
+484 ADLAVQT
-491 AKAAQSRVAFYDRS
+491 AKAAQSRVAYYDRS
-505 MDRDKREQLIMLGE
+505 MDRDKSEQLIMLGE

-530 LHYQPQVDLASMTV
+530 LHYQPQVDLRTMSV

-558 TILPPSAFLP
+558 NVLSPSAFLP

-581 YVLTRALAQRRQ
+581 YVLTHALAQRRQ
-593 WAIGGLELHMSVNI
+593 WLADGLDLSIAVNI
-607 STRNLFDDTLID
+607 STRNLFDDTLIEQ
-619 RVRLALLEFDCPA
+619 VCTALTEFDCPPWR
-632 QHLTL
+632 LTV

-652 EILLVLH
+652 EKLSILH
-659 EMGVQVAIDDY
+659 AMGVQVAIDDY

-687 LKIDRT
+687 LKIDRA
-693 FVIGMARN
+693 FIAGMAHN

-724 EGVEDEVTM
+724 EGVEDEMTM
-733 TALRELRCGRAQGY
+733 TALRELRCGRAQGF

-753 APDRVSALVAEL
+753 SADRLPALVAEL
-765 NTRLKMGTGER
+765 DERLRSVTGER

>member
-13 VLGCLAYYAV
+13 AVGCVVYFLV
-23 PSNAWA
+23 PTIVWA
-29 QFLYILVG
+29 QSVFVLVG

-49 MHRPRNHAAWLSI
+49 MHRPANRRAWLAI
-62 ALGTSLWVV
+62 ATGTALWVL
-71 GDIVFELIVLTRG
+71 GDIVFEWIHVTRG
-84 SVPSPSLA
+84 SVPYPSIA
-92 DAVYLVGYP
+92 DALYLVGYP

-107 FLLVRHKWRASERG
+107 FLLARHEWRASERG
-121 HLANSAIVMI
+121 HVANSAIIMV
-131 AFGLLTWVFAIQPSL
+131 AFGLLTWVFAVQPTL
-146 GENGISGIGGLVGV
+146 GAEGISGLGGLVDV

-169 LGLLAHFVGT
+169 LGLLAHFVGS
-179 RQWSSLSY
+179 RQWRALSY
-187 RLLTAAVLLLVVTD
+187 RLLTCAVLLLVVTD
-201 TANNFSILSQ
+201 TVNNFAIMPA
-211 SSSDRPLFDIGWTL
+211 SSSQRSLFDVGWTL

-235 HPSMRRITNPDIES
+235 HPSMRRITNPNIES

-259 PTVVVLTAATLVA
+259 PTVVVLTAATLTA
-272 PIVMSI
+272 PIVMFI
-278 EVIRGE
+278 EVVRDE
-284 PIAQWGWAVLLC
+284 PIEQWGWAVLLC

-301 VLVIL
+301 ILVVF

-337 RALEHRICGN
+337 RALEHQVWSN
-347 AGDTTVLTVDI
+347 AGGSTLLTVDI
-358 DRFGEINDTFGRGLG
+358 DRFKEINDTFGRGLG

-380 ADRLRGVVDDSVLL
+380 AERLRSIVDDSILL
-394 ARLAGDEFAVCGA
+394 ARLAGDEFALCGPA
-407 TESMDPVALA
+407 ESMDPAALA
-417 HEIQRLFAMPFEVEN
+417 EEIQQQFATPFEVEN

-442 VASTSPDAR
+442 VASNSPATE
-451 GDGDCGDGDGDGDGD
+451 GDEE
-466 CGDGGWD
+466 
-473 DDTTPD
+473 TTPD

-484 ADLAVRA
+484 ADLAVQT
-491 AKAAQSRVAFYDRS
+491 AKAAQSRIAYYDRS
-505 MDRDKREQLIMLGE
+505 MDRDKSEQLIMLGE

-530 LHYQPQVDLASMTV
+530 LHYQPQVDLRTMSV

-558 TILPPSAFLP
+558 NVLSPSAFLP

-581 YVLTRALAQRRQ
+581 YVLTHALAQRRQ
-593 WAIGGLELHMSVNI
+593 WLADGLDLSIAVNI
-607 STRNLFDDTLID
+607 STRNLFDDTLIEQ
-619 RVRLALLEFDCPA
+619 VCTALTEFDCPPWR
-632 QHLTL
+632 LTV

-652 EILLVLH
+652 EKLSILH
-659 EMGVQVAIDDY
+659 AMGVQVAIDDY

-687 LKIDRT
+687 LKIDRA
-693 FVIGMARN
+693 FIAGMAHN

-724 EGVEDEVTM
+724 EGVEDEMTM
-733 TALRELRCGRAQGY
+733 TALRELRCGRAQGF

-753 APDRVSALVAEL
+753 SADRLPALVAEL
-765 NTRLKMGTGER
+765 DERLRSVTGER

>member
-13 VLGCLAYYAV
+13 AVGCVVYFLV
-23 PSNAWA
+23 PTIVWA
-29 QFLYILVG
+29 QSVFVLVG

-49 MHRPRNHAAWLSI
+49 MHRPANRRAWLAI
-62 ALGTSLWVV
+62 ATGTALWVL
-71 GDIVFELIVLTRG
+71 GDIVFEWIHVTRG
-84 SVPSPSLA
+84 SVPYPSIA
-92 DAVYLVGYP
+92 DALYLVGYP

-107 FLLVRHKWRASERG
+107 FLLARHKWRASERG
-121 HLANSAIVMI
+121 HVANSAIIMV
-131 AFGLLTWVFAIQPSL
+131 AFGLLTWVFAVQPTL
-146 GENGISGIGGLVGV
+146 GAEGISGLGGLVDV

-169 LGLLAHFVGT
+169 LGLLAHFVGS
-179 RQWSSLSY
+179 RQWRALSY
-187 RLLTAAVLLLVVTD
+187 RLLTCAVLLLVVTD
-201 TANNFSILSQ
+201 TVNNFAIMPA
-211 SSSDRPLFDIGWTL
+211 SSSQRSLFDVGWTL

-235 HPSMRRITNPDIES
+235 HPSMRRITNPNIES

-259 PTVVVLTAATLVA
+259 PTVVVLTAATLTA
-272 PIVMSI
+272 PIVMFI
-278 EVIRGE
+278 EVVRDE
-284 PIAQWGWAVLLC
+284 PIEQWGWAVLLC

-301 VLVIL
+301 ILVVF

-337 RALEHRICGN
+337 RALEHQVWSN
-347 AGDTTVLTVDI
+347 AGGSTLLTVDI
-358 DRFGEINDTFGRGLG
+358 DRFKEINDTFGRGLG

-380 ADRLRGVVDDSVLL
+380 ADRLRSIVDDSILL
-394 ARLAGDEFAVCGA
+394 ARLAGDEFALCGPA
-407 TESMDPVALA
+407 ESMDPAALA
-417 HEIQRLFAMPFEVEN
+417 EEVQQQFATPFEVEN

-442 VASTSPDAR
+442 VASNSPATE
-451 GDGDCGDGDGDGDGD
+451 GDEE
-466 CGDGGWD
+466 
-473 DDTTPD
+473 TTPD

-484 ADLAVRA
+484 ADLAVQT
-491 AKAAQSRVAFYDRS
+491 AKAAQSRVAYYDRS
-505 MDRDKREQLIMLGE
+505 MDRDKSEQLIMLGE

-530 LHYQPQVDLASMTV
+530 LHYQPQVDLRTMSV

-558 TILPPSAFLP
+558 NVLSPSAFLP

-581 YVLTRALAQRRQ
+581 YVLTHALAQRRQ
-593 WAIGGLELHMSVNI
+593 WLADGLDLSIAVNI
-607 STRNLFDDTLID
+607 STRNLFDDTLIEQ
-619 RVRLALLEFDCPA
+619 VCTALTEFDCPPWR
-632 QHLTL
+632 LTV

-652 EILLVLH
+652 EKLSILH
-659 EMGVQVAIDDY
+659 AMGVQVAIDDY

-687 LKIDRT
+687 LKIDRA
-693 FVIGMARN
+693 FIAGMAHN

-724 EGVEDEVTM
+724 EGVEDEMTM
-733 TALRELRCGRAQGY
+733 TALRELRCGRAQGF

-753 APDRVSALVAEL
+753 SADRLPALVAEL
-765 NTRLKMGTGER
+765 DERLRSVTGER

>member
-13 VLGCLAYYAV
+13 AVGCVVYFLV
-23 PSNAWA
+23 PTIVWA
-29 QFLYILVG
+29 QSVFVLVG

-49 MHRPRNHAAWLSI
+49 MHRPANRRAWLAI
-62 ALGTSLWVV
+62 ATGTALWVL
-71 GDIVFELIVLTRG
+71 GDIVFEWIHVTRG
-84 SVPSPSLA
+84 SVPYPSIA
-92 DAVYLVGYP
+92 DALYLVGYP

-107 FLLVRHKWRASERG
+107 FLLARHKWRASERG
-121 HLANSAIVMI
+121 HVANSAIIMV
-131 AFGLLTWVFAIQPSL
+131 AFGLLTWVFAVQPTL
-146 GENGISGIGGLVGV
+146 GAEGISGLGGLVDV

-169 LGLLAHFVGT
+169 LGLLAHFVGS
-179 RQWSSLSY
+179 RQWRALSY
-187 RLLTAAVLLLVVTD
+187 RLLTCAVLLLVVTD
-201 TANNFSILSQ
+201 TVNNFAIMPE
-211 SSSDRPLFDIGWTL
+211 SSSQRSMFDVGWTM

-235 HPSMRRITNPDIES
+235 HPSMRRITNPNIES

-259 PTVVVLTAATLVA
+259 PTVVVLTAATLTA
-272 PIVMSI
+272 PIVMFI
-278 EVIRGE
+278 EVVRDE
-284 PIAQWGWAVLLC
+284 PIEQWGWAVLLC

-301 VLVIL
+301 ILVVF

-337 RALEHRICGN
+337 RALEHQVWSN
-347 AGDTTVLTVDI
+347 AGGSTLLTVDI
-358 DRFGEINDTFGRGLG
+358 DRFKEINDTFGRGLG

-380 ADRLRGVVDDSVLL
+380 AERLRSIVDDSILL
-394 ARLAGDEFAVCGA
+394 ARLAGDEFALCGPA
-407 TESMDPVALA
+407 ESMDPAALA
-417 HEIQRLFAMPFEVEN
+417 EKIQQQFATPFEVEN

-442 VASTSPDAR
+442 VASNSPATE
-451 GDGDCGDGDGDGDGD
+451 GDEE
-466 CGDGGWD
+466 
-473 DDTTPD
+473 TTPD

-484 ADLAVRA
+484 ADLAVQT
-491 AKAAQSRVAFYDRS
+491 AKAAQSRVAYYDRS
-505 MDRDKREQLIMLGE
+505 MDRDKSEQLIMLGE

-530 LHYQPQVDLASMTV
+530 LHYQPQVDLRTMSV

-558 TILPPSAFLP
+558 NVLSPSAFLP

-581 YVLTRALAQRRQ
+581 YVLTHALAQRRQ
-593 WAIGGLELHMSVNI
+593 WLADGLDLSIAVNI
-607 STRNLFDDTLID
+607 STRNLFDDTLIEQ
-619 RVRLALLEFDCPA
+619 VCTALTEFDCPPWR
-632 QHLTL
+632 LTV

-652 EILLVLH
+652 EKLSILH
-659 EMGVQVAIDDY
+659 AMGVQVAIDDY

-687 LKIDRT
+687 LKIDRA
-693 FVIGMARN
+693 FIAGMAHN

-724 EGVEDEVTM
+724 EGVEDEMTM
-733 TALRELRCGRAQGY
+733 TALRELRCGRAQGF

-753 APDRVSALVAEL
+753 SADRLPALVAEL
-765 NTRLKMGTGER
+765 DERLRSVTGER

>member
-13 VLGCLAYYAV
+13 AVGCVVYFLV
-23 PSNAWA
+23 PTIVWA
-29 QFLYILVG
+29 QSVFVLVG

-49 MHRPRNHAAWLSI
+49 MHRPANRRAWLAI
-62 ALGTSLWVV
+62 ATGTALWVL
-71 GDIVFELIVLTRG
+71 GDIVFEWIHVTRG
-84 SVPSPSLA
+84 SVPYPSIA
-92 DAVYLVGYP
+92 DALYLVGYP

-107 FLLVRHKWRASERG
+107 FLLARHKWRASERG
-121 HLANSAIVMI
+121 HVANSAIIMV
-131 AFGLLTWVFAIQPSL
+131 AFGLLTWVFAVQPTL
-146 GENGISGIGGLVGV
+146 GAEGISGLGGLVDV

-169 LGLLAHFVGT
+169 LGLLAHFVGS
-179 RQWSSLSY
+179 RQWRALSY
-187 RLLTAAVLLLVVTD
+187 RLLTCAVLLLVVTD
-201 TANNFSILSQ
+201 TVNNFAIMPA
-211 SSSDRPLFDIGWTL
+211 SSSQRSLFDVGWTL

-235 HPSMRRITNPDIES
+235 HPSMRRITNPNIES

-259 PTVVVLTAATLVA
+259 PTVVVLTAATLTA
-272 PIVMSI
+272 PIVMFI
-278 EVIRGE
+278 EVVRDE
-284 PIAQWGWAVLLC
+284 PIEQWGWAVLLC

-301 VLVIL
+301 VLVVF

-337 RALEHRICGN
+337 RALEHQVWSN
-347 AGDTTVLTVDI
+347 AGGSTLLTVDI
-358 DRFGEINDTFGRGLG
+358 DRFKEINDTFGRGLG

-380 ADRLRGVVDDSVLL
+380 ADRLRSIVDDSILL
-394 ARLAGDEFAVCGA
+394 ARLAGDEFALCGPA
-407 TESMDPVALA
+407 ESMDPAALA
-417 HEIQRLFAMPFEVEN
+417 EKIQQQFATPFEVEN

-442 VASTSPDAR
+442 VASNSPATE
-451 GDGDCGDGDGDGDGD
+451 GDEE
-466 CGDGGWD
+466 
-473 DDTTPD
+473 TTPD

-484 ADLAVRA
+484 ADLAVQT
-491 AKAAQSRVAFYDRS
+491 AKAAQSRVAYYDRS
-505 MDRDKREQLIMLGE
+505 MDRDKSEQLIMLGE

-530 LHYQPQVDLASMTV
+530 LHYQPQVDLRTMSV

-558 TILPPSAFLP
+558 NVLSPSAFLP

-581 YVLTRALAQRRQ
+581 YVLTHALAQRRQ
-593 WAIGGLELHMSVNI
+593 WLADGLDLSIAVNI
-607 STRNLFDDTLID
+607 STRNLFDDTLIEQ
-619 RVRLALLEFDCPA
+619 VCTALTEFDCPPWR
-632 QHLTL
+632 LTV

-652 EILLVLH
+652 EKLSILH
-659 EMGVQVAIDDY
+659 AMGVQVAIDDY

-687 LKIDRT
+687 LKIDRA
-693 FVIGMARN
+693 FIAGMAHN

-724 EGVEDEVTM
+724 EGVEDEMTM
-733 TALRELRCGRAQGY
+733 TALRELRCGRAQGF

-753 APDRVSALVAEL
+753 SADRLPALVAEL
-765 NTRLKMGTGER
+765 DERLRSVTGER